1 MRLSEIDQNFDC
13 ELDCDEILAWEDGS
27 RSDEDQGG
35 PPSSRRVKRTGTCP
49 ALYKKIFADIEPD
62 RSTTTE
68 GISGKIVDRDED
80 KKVDFAEFDE
90 SLENLDEANLK
101 YLIRLLVGGKPS
113 NTGQKKGKK

>member
-1 MRLSEIDQNFDC
+1 MRLSEIDQNFDG
-13 ELDCDEILAWEDGS
+13 ELDCNEIIEWEDGF
-27 RSDEDQGG
+27 RSDEDRGG
-35 PPSSRRVKRTGTCP
+35 PPSRVKRAGACP

-68 GISGKIVDRDED
+68 GITGKIVDRDED

-90 SLENLDEANLK
+90 SLENLDEADLK

-113 NTGQKKGKK
+113 NTEQKKGTK